1 MWKIFFEYKDGSK
14 VTITG
19 KKTVTEELLM
29 KYWLRYGVVADTAIF
44 QQYPKKKHTPI
55 SIMDKIA
62 ADFGTEYAE
71 KAKEIQRQ
79 VLLVGKM
86 VSDKLRGEK
95 IDEKSGL

>member
-44 QQYPKKKHTPI
+44 QQYPKKKHTALP
-55 SIMDKIA
+55 
-62 ADFGTEYAE
+62 
-71 KAKEIQRQ
+71 
-79 VLLVGKM
+79 
-86 VSDKLRGEK
+86 
-95 IDEKSGL
+95 GLSCT